1 LIFDMDELDRHMSAA
16 IQMDITATPPPEVPK
31 DIVISTI
38 VTHDVLCGRGGETNH
53 HAGNIR
59 YRQLV
64 KLCQPAYIAAKRR
77 DKPKIAQRIVRAVRL
92 LGGRFM
98 KKMAGTS
105 CWQDVGNAK
114 AREKTSQALR
124 EGAPELRNGEEA
136 ARPKNKRLQANHLPV
151 LLRDAPPACPS
162 SSLGPQVARAP
173 EHTPFRPANHVP
185 VLLRVT
191 PPLGAGPYTAA
202 VHEQHHPHT
211 DKKRRLHD
219 DETSKA
225 PDETSKAVDR
235 TTTPTSFTATVSAD
249 DDDGSRSPPTNN
261 PATPARGPR
270 LKLLKQRWKAAG
282 TV

>member
-1 LIFDMDELDRHMSAA
+1 MDELDRNMSAA
-16 IQMDITATPPPEVPK
+16 IQMDISTTPPLEVPK

-151 LLRDAPPACPS
+151 LLRDTPPACPS
-162 SSLGPQVARAP
+162 SLGQQVARAP
-173 EHTPFRPANHVP
+173 EHTPFRPANHLP

-191 PPLGAGPYTAA
+191 PPLGVGTYMAAMAA

-211 DKKRRLHD
+211 DKKRRLND

-225 PDETSKAVDR
+225 PDETSKAIR

-249 DDDGSRSPPTNN
+249 DDDGSRSPPTATNS

-270 LKLLKQRWKAAG
+270 LKLLKQRWKATG